1 MWPIYPRFIICKANW
16 YTFNWRRKGEKKK
29 KHPTTVYVIRCHWQ
43 FHNRS
48 VCRQKC
54 HHVIWT
60 AKTSWTECVCGSG
73 VGVGV
78 YVSVYSHGPW
88 LYSSTVD
95 GMIYEL
101 EYTERKTH
109 THTPEPRPMTYPGQL
124 TDRDARLDSK
134 WIGNGGGHIQGMQ
147 KGR

>member
-1 MWPIYPRFIICKANW
+1 M
-16 YTFNWRRKGEKKK
+16 
-29 KHPTTVYVIRCHWQ
+29 
-43 FHNRS
+43 
-48 VCRQKC
+48 
-54 HHVIWT
+54 
-60 AKTSWTECVCGSG
+60 CVPGIG

-109 THTPEPRPMTYPGQL
+109 THTHTRAAADDISWPAYR
-124 TDRDARLDSK
+124 
-134 WIGNGGGHIQGMQ
+134 
-147 KGR
+147 